1 MRRTHALATVA
12 ALACVAACGAA
23 TRGVA
28 AEATLVLCGG
38 TVIPMT
44 SPGVTFEAIAIAGER
59 ILALGTDQEILALA
73 GPETQVIELEGKTVL
88 PGFIDPHTHL
98 LADASNEGLSIAAA
112 QTQAIAC
119 GITSAAEML
128 VRPDE
133 LPMFTAAARRGEIRL
148 RTSLYLAYNDLCGN
162 VLGPWYVNY
171 EPFAEIAPRLR
182 IAGVKVF
189 AERSTC
195 GDERAAIS
203 FSDPLRPL
211 LSPAGA
217 FWYGEDRPLFTTAEL
232 AAIVRGAAERGFPV
246 AIHAIGDAAVETALS
261 ALDAAGEKALAL
273 RPMVLHNLFLR
284 DDLVPEFARL
294 GVIAGVESTNACF
307 VDVYDDLLPTLR
319 KTLVRRWGDLVG
331 SGAHVVADS
340 DWPWCD
346 PGFLSPLVRLANLV
360 SPTNASPVYAS
371 WEPCRPLSSG
381 QLVSVWQGLRMMT
394 TEAAYALHCETES
407 GTLES
412 GKLADV
418 VVLSANPLTTPAS
431 GLSALRVLMS
441 FVGGRIE
448 WREAGAASQ
457 ADDSR

>member
-1 MRRTHALATVA
+1 MAIA
-12 ALACVAACGAA
+12 AAAVGAA
-23 TRGVA
+23 A
-28 AEATLVLCGG
+28 APATLILFGG

-44 SPGVTFEAIAIAGER
+44 APDVAFEAIAIAGER
-59 ILALGTDQEILALA
+59 ILALGEDEEILSLA
-73 GPETQVIELEGKTVL
+73 GPETQVIKLEGKAVL

-98 LADASNEGLSIAAA
+98 LADAPQESLSVAAA
-112 QTQAIAC
+112 QMQALAC

-133 LPMFTAAARRGEIRL
+133 LPAFTAAAEHGEVRL

-162 VLGPWYVNY
+162 VFGPWYVNY

-203 FSDPLRPL
+203 FSDPLRRL
-211 LSPAGA
+211 LSPAGT
-217 FWYGEDRPLFTTAEL
+217 FWYGEDRPLFAAPEL
-232 AAIVRGAAERGFPV
+232 AAIVSDAAGRGFPV
-246 AIHAIGDAAVETALS
+246 AVHAIGDGAVETVLGALE
-261 ALDAAGEKALAL
+261 LAGANALAL

-284 DDLVPEFARL
+284 DDLVPAFARL
-294 GVIAGVESTNACF
+294 GVVAAVESTNACF

-319 KTLVRRWGDLVG
+319 NTLVRRWGDLVG
-331 SGAHVVADS
+331 SGARVVADS

-360 SPTNASPVYAS
+360 SPMNASSAYAS
-371 WEPCRPLSSG
+371 WEPCRPLAST

-394 TEAAYALHCETES
+394 SEAAYALHCEAEC
-407 GTLES
+407 GILEP

-418 VVLSANPLTTPAS
+418 VVLSANPLTTLPS
-431 GLSALRVLMS
+431 ELPFLRVSMCL
-441 FVGGRIE
+441 VGGRIE
-448 WREAGAASQ
+448 WRDAEVASQ
-457 ADDSR
+457 ASGSR

>member
-1 MRRTHALATVA
+1 MSSSRTQ
-12 ALACVAACGAA
+12 
-23 TRGVA
+23 
-28 AEATLVLCGG
+28 
-38 TVIPMT
+38 
-44 SPGVTFEAIAIAGER
+44 ER
-59 ILALGTDQEILALA
+59 ILVRLQSNLIRESNTLCNWFV
-73 GPETQVIELEGKTVL
+73 TCSVL

-98 LADASNEGLSIAAA
+98 LADASREGLSIAAA

-133 LPMFTAAARRGEIRL
+133 LPTFTAAAERGEVRL
-148 RTSLYLAYNDLCGN
+148 RTSLYLAYNDLCGT
-162 VLGPWYVNY
+162 VLGPWYVEY
-171 EPFAEIAPRLR
+171 EPFEEIAPRLR

-203 FSDPLRPL
+203 FSGALRPL

-246 AIHAIGDAAVETALS
+246 AIHAIGDAAVETALA

-284 DDLVPEFARL
+284 DDLVPQFARL
-294 GVIAGVESTNACF
+294 GVVAGVESTNACF

-319 KTLVRRWGDLVG
+319 TTLVRRWGDLVG

-360 SPTNASPVYAS
+360 SPTHASPAYAS
-371 WEPCRPLSSG
+371 WEPCEPLSSG

-394 TEAAYALHCETES
+394 TEAAYALHCETEL

-412 GKLADV
+412 GKLADL
-418 VVLSANPLTTPAS
+418 VVLSANPLLVHPKDLS
-431 GLSALRVLMS
+431 GHPGLADAPRRQGRMALGDCVLAPYT
-441 FVGGRIE
+441 V
-448 WREAGAASQ
+448 AGL
-457 ADDSR
+457 DDLPRRT